1 MKDLSIYDTKQP
13 LEDDYYGADIV
24 ANQTIQWWPTDT
36 EKNWQI
42 NKVRHPKILKHRKW
56 RKDSIEYTFNSK
68 GFRSIEFKHEPNSIV
83 WLGCS
88 HTIGIGLPNEY
99 TFASIVSKHLRL
111 SNFNLGIGGAANS
124 TCFRVGLY
132 WIPIIKPKYVV
143 YVAPNV
149 FRIELRVGARVYMQ
163 MNPHSRLKP
172 GTEQTI
178 WSDFISH
185 ESNAYIQE
193 QKNLLAIQSLATNNN
208 AKFLHYNADYFQSY
222 QGQDKKYENDWAR
235 DCMHAG
241 PLRHK
246 DFADMVIQDIINL

>member
-1 MKDLSIYDTKQP
+1 MNNFSIYNTEQP
-13 LEDDYYGADIV
+13 FEDDYYGAEVV

-42 NKVRHPKILKHRKW
+42 NKVKHPKVLKKRKW

-88 HTIGIGLPNEY
+88 HTIGIGLPKEY
-99 TFASIVSKHLRL
+99 TFAAIVSKHLRL
-111 SNFNLGIGGAANS
+111 ANFNLGIGGAANS

-143 YVAPNV
+143 YIAPHA
-149 FRIELRVGARVYMQ
+149 FRLEHHVGARVYKQ
-163 MNPHSRLKP
+163 MNPHTIPNK
-172 GTEQTI
+172 GTEETL

-185 ESNAYIQE
+185 DGNVYIQE
-193 QKNLLAIQSLATNNN
+193 QKNLLAIQSLAANNN
-208 AKFLHYNADYFQSY
+208 AKFLHYNANYFQAY
-222 QGQDKKYENDWAR
+222 QRDGKYENDWAR

-246 DFADMVIQDIINL
+246 DFADIVIQDIINL